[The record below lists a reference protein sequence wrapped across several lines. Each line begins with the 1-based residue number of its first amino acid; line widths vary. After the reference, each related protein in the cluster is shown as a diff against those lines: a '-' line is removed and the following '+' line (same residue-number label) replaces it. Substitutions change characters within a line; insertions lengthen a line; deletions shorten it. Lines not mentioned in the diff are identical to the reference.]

1 MSHTLKKIFL
11 LAFSGSQPRL
21 VLHLKLIRYLSG
33 NGYHKIAMLVAN
45 RIQRKFSVFISH
57 KASLPGTVKFPHPT
71 GIVIGEG
78 VAVGER
84 VTIYQNV
91 TIGGARIGDA
101 QKNDY
106 PKIGDG
112 TVIFAGAVIAGRVKI
127 GRNCVVGANSVV
139 LNDVPD
145 NATVVGAP
153 ARVIRVIAS
162 ANEVKNL
169 EVGNERHQ

>member
-1 MSHTLKKIFL
+1 MIHTIKKIFL
-11 LAFSGSQPRL
+11 LAFSGSTPRV
-21 VLHLKLIRYLSG
+21 VLHLRLIRYLSR
-33 NGYHKIAMLVAN
+33 NGYQKIAMLVAN

-57 KASLPGTVKFPHPT
+57 RANLPDTVKFPHPT
-71 GIVIGEG
+71 GIVIGDG

-91 TIGGARIGDA
+91 TIGGARVGDA
-101 QKNDY
+101 QNNNY
-106 PKIGDG
+106 PQIGDG

-127 GRNCVVGANSVV
+127 GRDCVVGANSVV

-153 ARVIRVIAS
+153 ARVIRVIAADDVVS
-162 ANEVKNL
+162 TSKVWK
-169 EVGNERHQ
+169 

>member
-1 MSHTLKKIFL
+1 M
-11 LAFSGSQPRL
+11 
-21 VLHLKLIRYLSG
+21 VLHLRLIRYLSR
-33 NGYHKIAMLVAN
+33 NGYHKVAILVAN

-57 KASLPGTVKFPHPT
+57 KANLPDAVKFPHPT

-91 TIGGARIGDA
+91 TIGGARVGDA

-106 PKIGDG
+106 PQINDG
-112 TVIFAGAVIAGRVKI
+112 TVIFARALIAGRVRV
-127 GRNCVVGANSVV
+127 GRNCVVSSNSVV

-153 ARVIRVIAS
+153 ATVIRVIGADGAVTTS
-162 ANEVKNL
+162 K
-169 EVGNERHQ
+169 VGK